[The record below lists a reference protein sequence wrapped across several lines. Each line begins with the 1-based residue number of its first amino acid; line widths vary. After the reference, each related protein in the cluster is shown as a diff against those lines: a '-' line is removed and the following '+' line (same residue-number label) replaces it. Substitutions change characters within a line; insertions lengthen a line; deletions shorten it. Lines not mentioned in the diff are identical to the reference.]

1 MLLLIL
7 VFYLAPGGGSARER
21 MEHVSVAL
29 EELLVA
35 ARRQGCLTVGV
46 YESAKLMNAD
56 PDCVVLCVLACD
68 AEQEGD
74 VALQIH
80 FTLLRAF
87 CCDVDINILRVSG
100 MKRLADVLGE
110 SGEARDL
117 HCLLVTNPHAEHLK
131 LDEVGSYCEESRCN
145 NQWVPLLALRD
156 R

>member
-1 MLLLIL
+1 NTLSEKVCQKMFPR
-7 VFYLAPGGGSARER
+7 VRDS

-35 ARRQGCLTVGV
+35 ARRQDPASVPTGDL
-46 YESAKLMNAD
+46 SPD

>member
-1 MLLLIL
+1 
-7 VFYLAPGGGSARER
+7 PGGARMSLQGDTKTT

-35 ARRQGCLTVGV
+35 ARRQGYPASVPTGDL
-46 YESAKLMNAD
+46 D